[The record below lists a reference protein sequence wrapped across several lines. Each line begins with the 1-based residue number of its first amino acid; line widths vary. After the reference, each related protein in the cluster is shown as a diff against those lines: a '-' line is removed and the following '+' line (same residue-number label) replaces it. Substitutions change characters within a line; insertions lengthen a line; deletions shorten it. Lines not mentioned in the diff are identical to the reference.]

1 MFEIPKLIIIPV
13 IAVVVTQLLKFIIKG
28 VSGEWRW
35 SVLSEYGGMP
45 SAHTAF
51 VTSLSTVVLIA
62 EGVSSVA
69 FAICFVF
76 SIIIIRDAIG
86 FRQFLG
92 QHGKI
97 LNVLVK
103 KLPKKEEA
111 KYSQGLV
118 ERLGHTPFQALIGG
132 LLGIFFGILLYYCLP
147 AYWVT

>member
-1 MFEIPKLIIIPV
+1 MFEIPKLIVVPV
-13 IAVVVTQLLKFIIKG
+13 IAVAITQLLKFIIKG
-28 VSGEWRW
+28 AAGEWRW

-62 EGVSSVA
+62 EGIDSVA

-97 LNVLVK
+97 LNMLVK
-103 KLPKKEEA
+103 KLPKKEED
-111 KYSQGLV
+111 KYSRGLV
-118 ERLGHTPFQALIGG
+118 EQLGHTPFQALIGG
-132 LLGIFFGILLYYCLP
+132 LLGIFIGILLYNCLP
-147 AYWVT
+147 TYWVT